1 MVSWPSDWAVQRS
14 VIPPNTTQHGSKK
27 PLQRDC
33 TALLTPERRL
43 DHPVSGEPYK
53 HWARN
58 ASDTACVLS
67 KIPNSWPICEIDK
80 YRWKYA
86 QRTISCSTASA
97 TASSR
102 GKKSKQWK
110 QHSNKKWRNYNTNL
124 SCNLSQD
131 FSYHYANR
139 SYLTRTMSFDGTI
152 PLND

>member
-1 MVSWPSDWAVQRS
+1 MKSLYS
-14 VIPPNTTQHGSKK
+14 
-27 PLQRDC
+27 
-33 TALLTPERRL
+33 LTPS
-43 DHPVSGEPYK
+43 PSM
-53 HWARN
+53 
-58 ASDTACVLS
+58 ST
-67 KIPNSWPICEIDK
+67 
-80 YRWKYA
+80 

-152 PLND
+152 PLNDLACLSNTCTPGNIEESDTEE